1 MVNIHCDTIL
11 RDFSSA
17 FLGKKSKKVFLWSSE
32 LNNLAIILSRNLEYK
47 LPVKMDKN
55 SRNEQKRHICFV
67 TLNGYSINL
76 VNLSNL

>member
-47 LPVKMDKN
+47 LPVEMDKILEMN
-55 SRNEQKRHICFV
+55 RNGISALLH
-67 TLNGYSINL
+67 
-76 VNLSNL
+76 

>member
-17 FLGKKSKKVFLWSSE
+17 FLRKKSKKVFLWSSE

-47 LPVKMDKN
+47 LPVDKKTLELN
-55 SRNEQKRHICFV
+55 KNGTSAICYSAIG
-67 TLNGYSINL
+67 TLNAYR
-76 VNLSNL
+76 V

>member
-47 LPVKMDKN
+47 LPVDEKTLELNKN
-55 SRNEQKRHICFV
+55 GTSAIYNASIG
-67 TLNGYSINL
+67 TLNGYR
-76 VNLSNL
+76 V